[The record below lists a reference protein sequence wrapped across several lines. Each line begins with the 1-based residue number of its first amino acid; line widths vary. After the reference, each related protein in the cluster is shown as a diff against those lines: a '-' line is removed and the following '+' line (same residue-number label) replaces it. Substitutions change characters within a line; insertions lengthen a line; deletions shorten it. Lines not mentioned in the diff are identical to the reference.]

1 MNILVIGGT
10 RYFGIYLVKELLV
23 QGHNVT
29 IATRGITKDSYGD
42 KVSRIVFDRTD
53 FNSVKESLSG
63 KFFDV
68 VYDNLA
74 YCSND
79 VKHILDVINCNKY
92 IMMSSTS
99 VYEKHWD
106 TMEEAFQPLNKKLI
120 WCSRI
125 DFSYDEAKRQAEC
138 ALWQDYNHIN
148 AIAVRYPFVI
158 GKDDYTKRLYFY
170 VEHVIKEIP
179 MNIDNIDCQMGFI
192 RSDEAGTFMA
202 FLADKNYSG
211 PINGSSHGTI
221 SIREILEY
229 VTEKTGK
236 EAILSEDGEKTPYNY
251 EPEYNINT
259 NKAEKLVFKFSNLK
273 DWIYELI
280 DYYIEMRGKGMYD

>member
-1 MNILVIGGT
+1 MNILVMGGT
-10 RYFGIYLVKELLV
+10 RYFGIHLVKDLLA

-29 IATRGITKDSYGD
+29 IATRGITKDSFGD
-42 KVSRIVFDRTD
+42 KVLRIIFDRTD
-53 FNSVKESLSG
+53 FDSVKNVLSE

-79 VKHILDVINCNKY
+79 VKCILDIINCNKY

-106 TMEEAFQPLNKKLI
+106 TMEEEFHPLNKKLI
-120 WCSRI
+120 WCTRM
-125 DFSYDEAKRQAEC
+125 DFPYDEAKRQAEC
-138 ALWQDYNHIN
+138 ALWQDYNYIN

-179 MNIDNIDCQMGFI
+179 MYIDNIDCQMGFI
-192 RSDEAGTFMA
+192 RSDEAGTFMD
-202 FLADKNYSG
+202 FIADKDYSG
-211 PINGSSHGTI
+211 PINGSSFGTI
-221 SIREILEY
+221 SIREILDY

-236 EAILSEDGEKTPYNY
+236 EPVLSEDGEKAPYNC
-251 EPEYNINT
+251 EPEYSINT
-259 NKAEKLVFKFSNLK
+259 SKAGKLGFKFSNLK
-273 DWIYELI
+273 DWIYQLI
-280 DYYIEMRGKGMYD
+280 DYYIEML